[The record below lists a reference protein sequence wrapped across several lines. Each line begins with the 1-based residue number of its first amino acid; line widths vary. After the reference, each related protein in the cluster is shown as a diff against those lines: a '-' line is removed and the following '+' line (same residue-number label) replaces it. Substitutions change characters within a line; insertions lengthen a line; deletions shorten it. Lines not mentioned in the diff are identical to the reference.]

1 MASPQSPPRR
11 QPAAESAPTTLRTF
25 RAPSMAIAL
34 AQLKNELGP
43 EAVILHTRTFKTGG
57 VMGLGAKTM
66 VEITATSDSRV
77 PRRTAAGAARAA
89 PAQVGQVV
97 TRAPVQIAPERP
109 AHQARSAAP
118 ADREGRGP
126 DRPAS
131 AREAYGL
138 PPGASRSASNDGLA
152 TGTDRERP
160 RTLPAIPVEVS
171 APEVEADRLG
181 RPARVRDER
190 VRTVRP
196 ARPRELSREF
206 DAAPAPESPG
216 PTPRSERI
224 ARLAVH
230 AEPRP
235 VDSAAAGAL
244 EQELASIK
252 RLMGQV
258 LQVSRQAISSGAR
271 PPEGGPMRLGS
282 MPDALFSLYLRL
294 LDAGLSPEAAD
305 DIASRVRDELRGA
318 ELGDEEIVRQT
329 LLRRVAAMIPVA
341 SEPPRPARAPDGRP
355 LTLALVG
362 PTGVG
367 KTTTLA
373 KLAAAYKLRH
383 GKRVGLVTCD
393 TYRIA
398 AVEQLRT
405 YATIIGLPL
414 RVATGPDDLAVA
426 LEAQA
431 DCDMVLIDT
440 PGRSQH
446 DAGRLGELQAL
457 VHVARPHET
466 HLVLSATSS
475 DAVLERA
482 ASRFAAADPQRVLF
496 TKLDE
501 AVHLGPMFNVLRRIN
516 LPLSFVTTGQDVPD
530 DIERAKAER
539 LARLLLEGPETLAA
553 RLVSGEA

>member
-1 MASPQSPPRR
+1 MALPQSPPRR
-11 QPAAESAPTTLRTF
+11 QPVPQSAPTTLKTY
-25 RAPSMAIAL
+25 RAPSMALAL
-34 AQLKNELGP
+34 TQLKNELGP
-43 EAVILHTRTFKTGG
+43 EAVILHTRTYKTGG

-66 VEITATSDSRV
+66 VEITATADARV
-77 PRRTAAGAARAA
+77 PRRKASADAAPERAA
-89 PAQVGQVV
+89 PSGQAPA
-97 TRAPVQIAPERP
+97 RASAETLRP
-109 AHQARSAAP
+109 ASGSVTVAPRSAAP
-118 ADREGRGP
+118 ARAPVQSSSGRAASPQVAASGAP
-126 DRPAS
+126 PRDRPPS
-131 AREAYGL
+131 L
-138 PPGASRSASNDGLA
+138 P
-152 TGTDRERP
+152 TQ
-160 RTLPAIPVEVS
+160 PVEVL
-171 APEVEADRLG
+171 APETDAERLG

-196 ARPRELSREF
+196 ARPRELSKEF
-206 DAAPAPESPG
+206 DSAPEPESPL
-216 PTPRSERI
+216 PSPRSERI
-224 ARLAVH
+224 ARLAVQ

-235 VDSAAAGAL
+235 VDAAAAGAL

-258 LQVSRQAISSGAR
+258 LQVSRQAMSSGSR
-271 PPEGGPMRLGS
+271 PPDGGPMRLGS

-294 LDAGLSPEAAD
+294 LDTGLSPETAD
-305 DIASRVRDELRGA
+305 DVASGVRDELRGA
-318 ELGDEEIVRQT
+318 ELNDEHIVRQT
-329 LLRRVAAMIPVA
+329 LLRRLAAMAPVA
-341 SEPPRPARAPDGRP
+341 GEPPRPARAPDGRP

-383 GKRVGLVTCD
+383 AKRVGLVTCD

-414 RVATGPDDLAVA
+414 RVATGPDDLLSA

-431 DCDMVLIDT
+431 DCDIVLIDT

-457 VHVARPHET
+457 VHVSKPHET

-475 DAVLERA
+475 ETVLERA
-482 ASRFAAADPQRVLF
+482 ASRFAAASPQRVVF

-501 AVHLGPMFNVLRRIN
+501 AVHLGPMFNVLRRMD

-530 DIERAKAER
+530 DIERANAER
-539 LARLLLEGPETLAA
+539 LARLLLDGPEMLSA